1 MSEVFVLFFSLTAQG
16 IKPRPLTHAR
26 KALLPLS
33 YTHEPL
39 VVFVFQ
45 DRVCVPMAVLELTL

>member
-1 MSEVFVLFFSLTAQG
+1 MSEVVFFSLTAKG

-33 YTHEPL
+33 YTQEPPI
-39 VVFVFQ
+39 VIVFQ